1 MLQLQLM
8 NAKALELLEFPR
20 IRAALAASCGFS
32 ISKELAETLEPS
44 ADPVVV
50 AWRLKLTSEAVR
62 VLNSSPNLTTGGARD
77 IRPSI
82 ERARRG
88 GMLDPQEFLS
98 TQTTISAGRT
108 VRNTIVR
115 LSGPAPE
122 LADIAGLIR
131 DCPDLER
138 EISRCIGETGEV
150 LDSASPE
157 LGRIRADIRAAHQR
171 LLDKLHD
178 IVHGGTY
185 KNVLQEPL
193 ITMREGR
200 YVVPVRSDSRGQLR
214 GLIHD
219 QSSSGQTVY
228 VEPLVTVELTNRWRQ
243 LQLEEQHEVE
253 RILRLLSGMVGDNA
267 DKLEA
272 TVVALGEIDLNL
284 AKARLAEMQRAVEPL
299 LEVAPKRH
307 SPTRQLPDADRSPA
321 SNAVPGRTHDAPADG
336 PRGLRLINA
345 RHPLLKG
352 NVVPI
357 DLRLGDDF
365 RVMVITGPN
374 TGGKTVALKTAGL
387 LTLMAQA
394 GLHIPVTSGSQIR
407 VVDDILADIGDEQ
420 SIEQS
425 LSTFS
430 SHMRNVVGIVNTA
443 GENTL
448 ALLDEVGAGT
458 DPAEGSALARAIL
471 KRLLDSDAWVIAT
484 THYTELKAFA
494 HDTPGMTNAS
504 VEFNAETLAPTYRLD
519 IGLPG
524 KSNALA
530 IAGRLGLDPSV
541 LADARGML
549 DSGQIQVEN
558 LVAGLQ
564 AERRRADEI
573 LAEAET
579 ERQSARRLRED
590 LVERLRRI
598 EDERRDILRKARR
611 DAEVELADLRAQLRQ
626 AAAALQRQ
634 SAAGRGELVAAAQ
647 AVEAAG
653 RQVLVK
659 PLPGTVHV
667 DVPSV
672 QAPTGTGPW
681 GIGDTVRV
689 MSLDQEGRITS
700 LFGDGDSVEVQL
712 GNFKLRTS
720 RDDVEWLS
728 RSGDAAT
735 VTAYPSGPSIWSTSQ
750 RAVPE
755 LQLDLRGWRAEQV
768 APELDRY
775 LNDAYAAGL
784 PSVRIVHG
792 KGTGVLRQV
801 VREHL
806 AKTRLVDRF
815 ELADQRDGGEGVT
828 IAWLAL

>member
-1 MLQLQLM
+1 MLQLLLM
-8 NAKALELLEFPR
+8 NPKALDLLEFPR

-32 ISKELAETLEPS
+32 ISKELAEALEPS
-44 ADPVVV
+44 ADAVVV
-50 AWRLKLTSEAVR
+50 AGRLTLTSEAVH

-77 IRPSI
+77 IRPAI
-82 ERARRG
+82 ERGRRG

-98 TQTTISAGRT
+98 IQATISAGRT
-108 VRNTIVR
+108 VRNTVVR
-115 LSGPAPE
+115 QSGQAPG

-157 LGRIRADIRAAHQR
+157 LGRLRADIRAAHQR

-253 RILRLLSGMVGDNA
+253 RILRRLSGMVGENA
-267 DKLEA
+267 DKLDA

-284 AKARLAEMQRAVEPL
+284 AKGRLAEMQRAVEPL
-299 LEVAPKRH
+299 LEVAPKRRSSARQQSDPNGSS
-307 SPTRQLPDADRSPA
+307 SPSPGLAPTDDALGDR
-321 SNAVPGRTHDAPADG
+321 

-357 DLRLGDDF
+357 NLRLGDDF

-394 GLHIPVTSGSQIR
+394 GLHIPATSGSQIR
-407 VVDDILADIGDEQ
+407 VFDDILADIGDEQ

-471 KRLLDSDAWVIAT
+471 KRLLDTGAWVIAT

-530 IAGRLGLDPSV
+530 IAGRLGLNSEV

-564 AERRRADEI
+564 AERMRADEI
-573 LAEAET
+573 LADAET
-579 ERQSARRLRED
+579 ERQAARRLRED

-598 EDERRDILRKARR
+598 EDERREVLRRARH

-626 AAAALQRQ
+626 AAATLQRQ
-634 SAAGRGELVAAAQ
+634 STSGRGELVAVAQ

-653 RQVLVK
+653 RQVLAK
-659 PLPGTVHV
+659 PLPGTAPAN
-667 DVPSV
+667 VPSV
-672 QAPTGTGPW
+672 QTPTGTGAW
-681 GIGDTVRV
+681 TVGDTVRV

-700 LFGDGDSVEVQL
+700 LFGDGDTVEVQL

-720 RDDVEWLS
+720 RDDVEWLG
-728 RSGDAAT
+728 RSGGDAPT
-735 VTAYPSGPSIWSTSQ
+735 TAYPSGPSIWSTSQ

-806 AKTRLVDRF
+806 AKTRLVDHF